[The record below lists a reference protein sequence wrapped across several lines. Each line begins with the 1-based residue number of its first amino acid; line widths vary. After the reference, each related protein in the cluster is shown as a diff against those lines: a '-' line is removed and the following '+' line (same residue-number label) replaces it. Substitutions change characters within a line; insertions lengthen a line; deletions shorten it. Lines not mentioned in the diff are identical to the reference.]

1 MAAPLGVFVAAHTS
15 REIVARLHRAVVDA
29 VKAPDV
35 VERMGAIGMEPAGS
49 TPEEYEKMLREEYE
63 RFGSLV
69 KRIGLQM
76 E

>member
-1 MAAPLGVFVAAHTS
+1 V
-15 REIVARLHRAVVDA
+15 IDA
-29 VKAPDV
+29 VKAPEV

-63 RFGSLV
+63 RFGMLIR
-69 KRIGLQM
+69 RIGLQI